1 MVVNNGAVIQWVKGA
16 RMGSGVQNQSVY
28 NLPIT
33 MTSRGIWVTS
43 LDCNDASPSYTV
55 SGYVETSFSK
65 IYLNH
70 NGAVTGYINA
80 IIIGKV

>member
-1 MVVNNGAVIQWVKGA
+1 
-16 RMGSGVQNQSVY
+16 MGSGVQNQSVY

-43 LDCNDASPSYTV
+43 LDCNDANPSYTV
-55 SGYVETSFSK
+55 SGYVPTTVFSK

-70 NGAVTGYINA
+70 NAALPGYINA